1 MCVLLH
7 LLICA
12 ALRVHINVV
21 EALYKIYYYQSSEG
35 PLILEFVFTK
45 EDALLFLEEILYITI
60 NNIGGQRES

>member
-1 MCVLLH
+1 MLLRRY
-7 LLICA
+7 IK
-12 ALRVHINVV
+12 
-21 EALYKIYYYQSSEG
+21 YYYYQSSEG